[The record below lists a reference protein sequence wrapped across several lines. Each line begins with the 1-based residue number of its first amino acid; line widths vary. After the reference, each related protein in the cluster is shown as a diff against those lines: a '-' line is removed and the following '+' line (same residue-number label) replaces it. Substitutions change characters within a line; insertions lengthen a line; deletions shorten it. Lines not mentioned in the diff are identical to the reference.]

1 MILRLPSIVL
11 QKDSSRKQFP
21 QFEVFSDK
29 LNHQFV
35 ELFNKHFPHYRVLLS
50 QLLAVFHDF
59 SEDYGRGAL
68 RIFGNQLY
76 HFLVQLKLLSFCEC

>member
-1 MILRLPSIVL
+1 MIIRLPVIVF
-11 QKDSSRKQFP
+11 QKDSSRKRFP

-35 ELFNKHFPHYRVLLS
+35 ELFNEHCPHYRVLLN

-68 RIFGNQLY
+68 RIFGSQLY
-76 HFLVQLKLLSFCEC
+76 HFLLQLKFLSVSEC